1 MSNVRYQ
8 KHMRSS
14 RTVLGVVATAV
25 WLVAIVY
32 LALRD
37 TSALAKMSPNEWG
50 DFLAGSFAPLAF
62 LWLVLGYLQQGDELR
77 LSTETLRLQADELKN
92 SVQQQRELVEVS
104 RQQVESER
112 EALAFERR
120 LREDL
125 SEPKFSVLGGG
136 GAFRGDGQSTY
147 QVSISNTG
155 HDATAFSAK
164 LKLVGTEWRE
174 IMSHPLFGKGA
185 SYTAR
190 VEHPRPLEEG
200 GSLLRLTYIDGLG
213 RSVEQQY
220 QVSRE
225 NDHPHA
231 GLKFRRADA

>member
-1 MSNVRYQ
+1 
-8 KHMRSS
+8 MRLS
-14 RTVLGVVATAV
+14 RTSLGVAATCIWLLAVA
-25 WLVAIVY
+25 Y

-37 TSALAKMSPNEWG
+37 LGALASMSPNEWG

-77 LSTETLRLQADELKN
+77 LSTEALRLQADELKN

-125 SEPKFSVLGGG
+125 SVPNFSVLGAG
-136 GAFRGDGQSTY
+136 GAFRGDGHSLY
-147 QVSISNTG
+147 QFSISNTG
-155 HDATAFSAK
+155 HDATGFSAK
-164 LKLVGTEWRE
+164 LELVGTEQRE
-174 IMSHPLFGKGA
+174 VMSHALFGKGA

-190 VEHPRPLEEG
+190 FEHPTPLEDG
-200 GSLLRLTYIDGLG
+200 KSLLYLTYTDGLG
-213 RSVEQQY
+213 RTVEQRY
-220 QVSRE
+220 LVSRE
-225 NDHPHA
+225 SDHPHS
-231 GLKFRRADA
+231 GLKFVRADA